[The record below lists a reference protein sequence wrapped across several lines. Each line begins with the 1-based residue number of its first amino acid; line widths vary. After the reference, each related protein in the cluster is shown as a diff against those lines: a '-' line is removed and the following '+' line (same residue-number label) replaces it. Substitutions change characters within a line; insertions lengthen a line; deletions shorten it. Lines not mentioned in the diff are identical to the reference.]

1 MLKHRLAL
9 LRGSNSDLELSRGS
23 LTRTQAE
30 EQEAETEHL
39 RGILCRVNHDRAARE
54 VVGNACREH
63 HASRRLT
70 EVFNQ
75 QQHRYGKTRRDDE
88 NRY

>member
-9 LRGSNSDLELSRGS
+9 LRRSNSDLELSRGS

-39 RGILCRVNHDRAARE
+39 RGILCRENNDGAARE

-63 HASRRLT
+63 QTCRGLT

-88 NRY
+88 KRY